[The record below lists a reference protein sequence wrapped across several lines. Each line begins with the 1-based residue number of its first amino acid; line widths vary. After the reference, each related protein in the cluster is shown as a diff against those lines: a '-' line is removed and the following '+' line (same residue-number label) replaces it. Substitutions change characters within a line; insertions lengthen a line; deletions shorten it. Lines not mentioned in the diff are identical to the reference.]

1 MELKS
6 YQQDVLADLSRFLD
20 LLNETQNSKEAYR
33 RLWEERG
40 VPVADGGK
48 NGMAAYR
55 IELEGVPEVCLKV
68 PTGGG
73 KTFIAANAVRR
84 VFNSMPARRVRAVAW
99 LVPSDAI
106 LTQTHQAL
114 STASHPYRQQLNLDF
129 SGRVEVYTK
138 QELLNGQNFNPVAV
152 TEQLS
157 VFVLSYDS
165 FRTKNKEGRKAYQE
179 NGNLA
184 PFARFY
190 SGQEAES
197 DGTSM
202 EADATALIQV
212 IRRMNPMVI
221 VDESH
226 HAQSELSREMLA
238 NFNPCFVLELT
249 ATPKEKSNVISF
261 VDAVQL
267 KREHMVKLPVI
278 VYNRRTQG
286 DVYADAISIREK
298 LERAAASEKSGA
310 YIRPIALFQAQPKNS
325 TDSATYQKIR
335 DTLVDAGIPEA
346 QIAIKTADWDE
357 LRGVDL
363 LSQNC
368 PVRFIITVNALK
380 EGWDCPFAYVLAT
393 VANRSSPVDV
403 EQILGRVLRLPHA
416 RKNKS
421 EVLNLS
427 YVITSSADFYD
438 TLERVVA
445 GLNNAGFSSRDYR
458 AEDSAP
464 AAEADTQPAA
474 VQLHISPKVDSVNP
488 LTAHEIREA
497 NEDQEVDVAAL
508 KARVAEA
515 MKADEEHSS
524 EPEISDKTPGHD
536 LLAQALVQN
545 AEYEAEMEKEE
556 SGDDNHDGGLSRVPV
571 EVREKMEYFA
581 MREEYRETAQK
592 LILPQFMIQKEML
605 LLPLDAGDY
614 ANYEIVEPEDL
625 TTDFTLRNKDTMI
638 DFSTMNAQIGGVDVG
653 AKGEAPRAWKLS
665 EADSLQFKKWFGSQ
679 PSAVRMATCRQE
691 IFKQLSLKNNCIS
704 DGDLRKYVERVVEDM
719 DADQLGDMEQSPFPY
734 FRKIQEKINALLTEH
749 RRKRFELLLNQGKI
763 ICRPS
768 FRLRDDISPVRHTAA
783 IAKSLYA
790 AEEDMNGYERDMV
803 MELSGMD
810 NLLWWHRNIAKREFQ
825 INGPL
830 HAYPDFIAM
839 TQSGKVLMIEAK
851 GDHLDNADSR
861 EKAWTG
867 DKWASAA
874 GGDYRYYMVFQQR
887 QPGWPG
893 TCNIAEFKAIARGL

>member
-6 YQQDVLADLSRFLD
+6 YQQDVLADLSRFLE
-20 LLNETQNSKEAYR
+20 LLSETQNSKEAYR
-33 RLWEERG
+33 QLWEERG
-40 VPVADGGK
+40 VPVTGSEK

-55 IELEGVPEVCLKV
+55 VGLEGVPEVCLKV

-84 VFNSMPARRVRAVAW
+84 VFDSMPARRVRAVAW

-129 SGRVEVYTK
+129 GGRVEVYTK

-190 SGQEAES
+190 REQEAES
-197 DGTSM
+197 GGASA
-202 EADATALIQV
+202 EADDTALIQV

-249 ATPKEKSNVISF
+249 ATPKERSNVISF

-325 TDSATYQKIR
+325 TDSATFQKIR

-346 QIAIKTADWDE
+346 QIAIKTADRDE

-363 LSQNC
+363 LSQDC

-438 TLERVVA
+438 TLERVVE

-458 AEDSAP
+458 AEDATP
-464 AAEADTQPAA
+464 AIGADTPPAA
-474 VQLHISPKVDSVNP
+474 VQLHISPEADSMNP
-488 LTAHEIREA
+488 SGAHETPEA
-497 NEDQEVDVAAL
+497 SEDQDVDVAAL

-515 MKADEEHSS
+515 MKPDEDHSS
-524 EPEISDKTPGHD
+524 EPEISDEIPGHD
-536 LLAQALVQN
+536 LLARALEQN
-545 AEYEAEMEKEE
+545 AKYEAEMEKEE
-556 SGDDNHDGGLSRVPV
+556 GGDGKNGGGLSRVPV

-605 LLPLDAGDY
+605 LLSLDEGDY

-625 TTDFTLRNKDTMI
+625 TVDFTLRNKDTMI
-638 DFSTMNAQIGGVDVG
+638 DFSTMNTQIGGVDVG
-653 AKGEAPRAWKLS
+653 TKGEAPRAWKLS
-665 EADSLQFKKWFGSQ
+665 EADSLQFKKWFSSQ
-679 PSAVRMATCRQE
+679 PSTVRIAVCRQT
-691 IFKQLSLKNNCIS
+691 IFEQLSSKINCIS
-704 DGDLRKYVERVVEDM
+704 DVDLRKYVERVVENM
-719 DADQLGDMEQSPFPY
+719 DSDQLGDMEQSPFPY

-768 FRLRDDISPVRHTAA
+768 FRLQEVISPVRHTAA
-783 IAKSLYA
+783 IAKSLYT

-810 NLLWWHRNIAKREFQ
+810 NLLWWHRNITKREFQ

-839 TQSGKVLMIEAK
+839 TKSGKVLMIEAK
-851 GDHLDNADSR
+851 GDHLENADSR

-874 GGDYRYYMVFQQR
+874 GKDYRYYMVFQQR

-893 TCNIAEFKAIARGL
+893 TCNIEAFKAIARGL